1 MTDRGRSTGLR
12 TIFSFFLGLMLVAFA
27 GVGVYTFYPPPD
39 EFNTQ
44 IRELNRREE
53 MIRDSRPADQLT
65 EEDRAEIREVN
76 QERYAL
82 QDASRE
88 AQRPWGRTTSIIL
101 MVTATLA
108 MAVSLIRADQ
118 LPVISNGLL
127 LGGVFTML
135 YGVGWIIATD
145 VSKARFVVMAIALVI
160 TLALGYLRFV
170 RSGKTAAEKAGAAT
184 PGAEGLADI
193 ELRLRT
199 LEERMKEAARALG
212 QTEP

>member
-1 MTDRGRSTGLR
+1 MKDPGRSAGLR

-27 GVGVYTFYPPPD
+27 GVGVYTFYPPPE
-39 EFNTQ
+39 EFDAQ

-53 MIRDSRPADQLT
+53 MIRDARPADQLT
-65 EEDRAEIREVN
+65 EEDRAQIREVN
-76 QERYAL
+76 QERYDL
-82 QDASRE
+82 QDALRD

-101 MVTATLA
+101 MVVATLA

-127 LGGVFTML
+127 LGGGFTML

-160 TLALGYLRFV
+160 TLALGYARFV
-170 RSGKTAAEKAGAAT
+170 RNGKTAADKVGGAPT
-184 PGAEGLADI
+184 GADGLADM
-193 ELRLRT
+193 ESRLRA
-199 LEERMKEAARALG
+199 LEERMQEAGRVLAGTGL
-212 QTEP
+212 

>member
-1 MTDRGRSTGLR
+1 MKDPARSTGLR

-65 EEDRAEIREVN
+65 EEDRAQIREVN
-76 QERYAL
+76 QDRYAL
-82 QDASRE
+82 QDALRE

-145 VSKARFVVMAIALVI
+145 VSKARFVVMTIALAI
-160 TLALGYLRFV
+160 TLVLGYVRFV
-170 RSGKTAAEKAGAAT
+170 RSGKTAADQGGGAA
-184 PGAEGLADI
+184 PGTEGMAEI
-193 ELRLRT
+193 ELRLRV
-199 LEERMKEAARALG
+199 LEDRMQEAARALG
-212 QTEP
+212 QSGP

>member
-1 MTDRGRSTGLR
+1 MKDPGRSTGLR

-27 GVGVYTFYPPPD
+27 GVGVYTFYPPPE
-39 EFNTQ
+39 EFTAQ

-53 MIRDSRPADQLT
+53 MIRDSRPPDQLT
-65 EEDRAEIREVN
+65 EEDRAQIRDVN

-82 QDASRE
+82 QDAMRE

-160 TLALGYLRFV
+160 TLALGYARFV
-170 RSGKTAAEKAGAAT
+170 RGGKTSVDKAGAAA
-184 PGAEGLADI
+184 PDAEGMAQI
-193 ELRLRT
+193 ELRLQA
-199 LEERMKEAARALG
+199 LEERMQEAGRVLG
-212 QTEP
+212 QTGS